1 MKPDAPAQIPPDRM
15 TYYQRYLALLRR
27 TGQREVADHIDR
39 VLFAPIVAFEDRFNE
54 GDRI

>member
-1 MKPDAPAQIPPDRM
+1 M